1 MKRHDIVGLALGLV
15 SLGVGL
21 KTMYG
26 YFLGLVLI
34 GAVLIDYFLFTKA
47 ETKFLP
53 RQAEAKTEE

>member
-1 MKRHDIVGLALGLV
+1 MV

-21 KTMYG
+21 KTIYG
-26 YFLGLVLI
+26 YFLGLGLI

-53 RQAEAKTEE
+53 RQTEPKPEA